1 LKNQQLSFQKQI
13 IMPKKEPNKENK
25 LKTVQFTMQEIW
37 AASRHTV
44 QKNKKKYNR
53 KDFNKDPFYSLCK

>member
-1 LKNQQLSFQKQI
+1 
-13 IMPKKEPNKENK
+13 MPKKEPNKENK

>member
-1 LKNQQLSFQKQI
+1 MKV
-13 IMPKKEPNKENK
+13 
-25 LKTVQFTMQEIW
+25 VQFTLQERW

-53 KDFNKDPFYSLCK
+53 KEKHSKKDHKGPYLVSLSV